1 MCLSAI
7 WSPKPQLKRHLV
19 IFSFYLPFEIQY
31 GVTIARSKVTNAQF
45 NDITMDSVEL
55 VICIVRIYHM
65 NQLVLS
71 VGLEPTPPKRL
82 DPKSSVAANYTTRAY
97 KIA

>member
-31 GVTIARSKVTNAQF
+31 GVTIARSKVIKGQF
-45 NDITMDSVEL
+45 KDINFPIGL
-55 VICIVRIYHM
+55 IGHM
-65 NQLVLS
+65 PYAHLS
-71 VGLEPTPPKRL
+71 YEPFGTL
-82 DPKSSVAANYTTRAY
+82 GGTRTHTSEETRS
-97 KIA
+97 